1 MVMTNFQK
9 VKTFM
14 ESFGQEVKDKPDVP
28 PEDIVQLRL
37 NLINEEFIELVN
49 ATEESTEEATDG
61 AEATTST
68 PDGDKK
74 EGDKKEGEEKKAPT
88 EKK

>member
-1 MVMTNFQK
+1 MK
-9 VKTFM
+9 EPEKPA
-14 ESFGQEVKDKPDVP
+14 EV
-28 PEDIVQLRL
+28 
-37 NLINEEFIELVN
+37 
-49 ATEESTEEATDG
+49 EESTEEATDG